1 MNGLW
6 HNCQQVSSCTC
17 TQRPRGRRIRAACNE
32 VCMHH
37 QIFSR
42 FFTSLHFFTLTFSGM
57 QCFLV
62 HFASRLKLSI
72 KRRLPNR

>member
-1 MNGLW
+1 MG
-6 HNCQQVSSCTC
+6 CGTTVSRSVVAHA
-17 TQRPRGRRIRAACNE
+17 RRDQEDDASERHATKS
-32 VCMHH
+32 VC
-37 QIFSR
+37 ITRFFSR